1 MKNILY
7 MGLDVDDKAFHG
19 AGICEESGKTM
30 EFSCRPSFQALL
42 RKLKIFQ
49 QKGFELRTCYEATYI
64 GYSLHRLLKKEGIKN
79 SIIAP
84 SMIPKIPGKCVKT
97 DRLDSKKLAFYLSKG
112 FLSEISVPTEQDE
125 KVRDIIRSRS
135 FLVYQR
141 TALKRHMLSLSRRYG
156 LNYKGETGGKSH
168 WTEKHRLWL
177 EKRTKDLGEEVR
189 RNIVLLLHQYERIN
203 EVVKEYEERI
213 EAFSERP
220 EYKRR
225 KEVLCCFRGMDTLF
239 AMILI
244 TEIGDIRR
252 FPHPGKLSS
261 YAGFDVREYS
271 SGGKERK
278 YGISKLGNKQIR
290 TVVVEACQQLNYNYR
305 ISRRLK
311 AAREGMP
318 EEVVQ
323 IADKCM
329 RRLRKKW
336 FQLYHGGK
344 PINKIKVACA
354 REYLC
359 FVWEALRTVN

>member
-1 MKNILY
+1 MILY
-7 MGLDVDDKAFHG
+7 
-19 AGICEESGKTM
+19 
-30 EFSCRPSFQALL
+30 LL
-42 RKLKIFQ
+42 I
-49 QKGFELRTCYEATYI
+49 
-64 GYSLHRLLKKEGIKN
+64 
-79 SIIAP
+79 
-84 SMIPKIPGKCVKT
+84 
-97 DRLDSKKLAFYLSKG
+97 
-112 FLSEISVPTEQDE
+112 EQDE

-141 TALKRHMLSLSRRYG
+141 TALKRHILSLSRRYG

-168 WTEKHRLWL
+168 WTEKHKLWL
-177 EKRTKDLGEEVR
+177 EKRTKDLSEEVR

-278 YGISKLGNKQIR
+278 YGR
-290 TVVVEACQQLNYNYR
+290 V
-305 ISRRLK
+305 
-311 AAREGMP
+311 
-318 EEVVQ
+318 
-323 IADKCM
+323 
-329 RRLRKKW
+329 
-336 FQLYHGGK
+336 
-344 PINKIKVACA
+344 
-354 REYLC
+354 
-359 FVWEALRTVN
+359 